1 MVFESIV
8 KELLNRYL
16 GEYVE
21 NLDANQLNVG
31 IWSGEFVY
39 MWIFKNRNVY
49 VASPLDDGGGHPSLT
64 GCVPL
69 LQYDKKTPNL
79 LSDWDVY
86 RWWRCNLAYRD
97 KLHKV

>member
-31 IWSGEFVY
+31 IWSGMYLFGVY
-39 MWIFKNRNVY
+39 Y
-49 VASPLDDGGGHPSLT
+49 VCLFYAF
-64 GCVPL
+64 
-69 LQYDKKTPNL
+69 
-79 LSDWDVY
+79 
-86 RWWRCNLAYRD
+86 
-97 KLHKV
+97 

>member
-31 IWSGEFVY
+31 IWSGTY
-39 MWIFKNRNVY
+39 MARLFPAINKREKLSARCGHISNMFCLEDKRQYNRIL
-49 VASPLDDGGGHPSLT
+49 PM
-64 GCVPL
+64 
-69 LQYDKKTPNL
+69 
-79 LSDWDVY
+79 
-86 RWWRCNLAYRD
+86 
-97 KLHKV
+97 